1 MEGFGILD
9 QGCQAGAR
17 VVAGRLPIDDRRR
30 IRLIAVTPRAPG
42 SGSARRGFAME
53 RKVIDRMMRREGI
66 VVMLQFLASAA
77 RAWVIAAGV
86 RPTCRATSTVPKPW
100 DRNSADRRRRSDSR
114 PSQS

>member
-1 MEGFGILD
+1 MEGFGVLD

-66 VVMLQFLASAA
+66 VVMLQASQ
-77 RAWVIAAGV
+77 
-86 RPTCRATSTVPKPW
+86 
-100 DRNSADRRRRSDSR
+100 DFRRSDPAGTRSSSW
-114 PSQS
+114 PAPPALG